1 MRPSRGNKQ
10 NIDPVPRLEM
20 PGRPP
25 RRGRGGRGGRGGKNV
40 VRDVKSSVARG
51 LVAMPAVSE
60 LPTSLHI
67 APSLSSIPSQI
78 LSALP
83 EFRKSQ
89 PFFSILERLQPEF
102 GGSTEHHDKCWLGMN
117 SDAIKSVSHDG
128 GFYATINTTDDQEQP
143 VFVKRIHLL
152 DPISAMEGEYVWP
165 EDGSLPAPSDLWKTA
180 LAKINDPMNEAY
192 VDALFATIASRLVES
207 NISPHWCRCYGT
219 FTARVEKYLYNITEE
234 FNSMRNEPWWRRNQR
249 LGLFRLHK
257 ENEDKVASTQ
267 FFTEGL
273 SSIDVGDFENVESD
287 NMVSEKESEII
298 ETDPPISPTEAKPFV
313 LTAPKLRLKR
323 IERAEDSDSGS
334 DDSDDE
340 SEIEQYVE
348 FDNFPV
354 QVTLLEKAEGTLE
367 DLLESE
373 DDDLAET
380 KEERWTAWTFQ
391 IIAALASAQHWF
403 GFVHNDLHSNN
414 VMWSGT
420 GITHVYYRVHKGKES
435 WILKVPTYGRMLKI
449 IDFGRASF
457 HLPDP
462 AGFFMSDAFY
472 PGNDAAT
479 QYNCEPF
486 YDSSE
491 GKKVEPNP
499 SFDLCRL
506 SVSMIESLFEERPAN
521 ATPVKVMS
529 RESGKIYA
537 ETVSP
542 VYNMLWEWLQDDGG
556 KNVLRLPSGEERYPD
571 FDLYRILAAEVHKA
585 IPCRQIERALFKGFQ
600 CADKD
605 IPAEEK
611 VYDLYI

>member
-1 MRPSRGNKQ
+1 
-10 NIDPVPRLEM
+10 M
-20 PGRPP
+20 PGRPMP
-25 RRGRGGRGGRGGKNV
+25 RRGGGRGAGRGGSGGKP
-40 VRDVKSSVARG
+40 VRDAKPAVQRGIVAR
-51 LVAMPAVSE
+51 PEVSE
-60 LPTSLHI
+60 LPTSLHV
-67 APSLSSIPSQI
+67 APSRAPIPVSI

-83 EFRKSQ
+83 EFRKPQ
-89 PFFSILERLQPEF
+89 PFCSIFERLQPEF
-102 GGSTEHHDKCWLGMN
+102 GGSSEHLTHCWLGMDGN
-117 SDAIKSVSHDG
+117 LIESVSHDS
-128 GFYATINTTDDQEQP
+128 GFYATIHTIDKQDLP

-152 DPISAMEGEYVWP
+152 DPVSAMEGKYVWP

-192 VDALFATIASRLVES
+192 VDALFASVANRLVDAR
-207 NISPHWCRCYGT
+207 ISPHWCRSFGT
-219 FTARVEKYLYNITEE
+219 FSARAEKYLFNISDE
-234 FNSMRNEPWWRRNQR
+234 FNSMRKEPWWRRNQR

-257 ENEDKVASTQ
+257 DDDDADDAKTASSH

-273 SSIDVGDFENVESD
+273 SSIDIGDFEDVEETHTAED
-287 NMVSEKESEII
+287 KESEVS
-298 ETDPPISPTEAKPFV
+298 EVEPEISPTEAKPII
-313 LTAPKLRLKR
+313 LSAPKLRLKR
-323 IERAEDSDSGS
+323 MLSPDSASES
-334 DDSDDE
+334 SCDSDDE

-367 DLLESE
+367 DLLEDE
-373 DDDLAET
+373 DEDLSET
-380 KEERWTAWTFQ
+380 KEQRWAAWMFQ
-391 IIAALASAQHWF
+391 VIAALTCAQHWF

-420 GITHVYYRVHKGKES
+420 GMTHIYYRVHKGKQT
-435 WILKVPTYGRMLKI
+435 WCMKVPTYGRIMKI
-449 IDFGRASF
+449 IDFGRASY

-462 AGFFMSDAFY
+462 AGFFISDAFY

-506 SVSMIESLFEERPAN
+506 SVSMIESLYEERPAN
-521 ATPVKVMS
+521 AMPVKIMTK
-529 RESGKIYA
+529 EPGKMYA

-542 VYNMLWEWLQDDGG
+542 VYNMLWEWLQDDDG
-556 KNVLRLPSGEERYPD
+556 KNVLRLPNGEERYPD
-571 FDLYRILAAEVHKA
+571 FDLYRVLAAEVHKA
-585 IPCRQIERALFKGFQ
+585 VPSRQIERAMFKEFL
-600 CADKD
+600 CDAKD
-605 IPAEEK
+605 IPSEEI